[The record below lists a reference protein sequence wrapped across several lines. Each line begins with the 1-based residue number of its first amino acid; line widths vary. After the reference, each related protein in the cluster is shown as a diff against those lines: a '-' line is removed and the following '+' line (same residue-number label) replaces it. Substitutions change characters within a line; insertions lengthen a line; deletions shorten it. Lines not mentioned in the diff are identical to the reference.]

1 MGRLTLHVNIS
12 GTGCSPGV
20 LTFRSM
26 CIQAVISDRNEEGK
40 RSDVVEQYEFQ
51 RKCSIVI

>member
-1 MGRLTLHVNIS
+1 MGLVVAQE
-12 GTGCSPGV
+12 CSH
-20 LTFRSM
+20 FWSM
-26 CIQAVISDRNEEGK
+26 CVQAVISDRNEEGK